1 MMDKPSGCLKFAEI
15 FLTVG
20 RHALQQRARRPS
32 FGDVAAA
39 PQVCMSLRFAS
50 TFPHSNRITPVFS
63 QPDSAKA
70 LSIAT
75 GYFDREDDRFV
86 AALRDV
92 YYPAV
97 LEPFVERWKRD
108 VRSWARAQIFE
119 YLRLPLDVPGHQ
131 LVVKRLYK
139 QAEASRDHE
148 LVGAFMAAFDR
159 LIRRSRGRRWT
170 QVQDP
175 VTRRWRSQEHEAL
188 VAEPN
193 SYSPFA
199 YFDQKKHKFAQ
210 YNWFRP
216 YLNKSLRLFSVSTRK
231 YLSRRVWRYFRRLA
245 ATRPTEYVAAIAPAL
260 LRYEDRDLRE
270 PENLLDSRSL
280 MQICFGKHPALDFSK
295 PYVALQPNRTLA
307 ELTAAPL
314 AEDLWSTSSS
324 GPVLLTLLLEA
335 KSRTVRVWAKQ
346 LLERHHRNVTDTM
359 SIETLFRML
368 DSPDSDLQQFGATL
382 LDTAPGVD
390 AWPLDTWL
398 RLLELPDPT
407 ALAIVCEIFSKRVAA
422 SRLDAAG
429 TVKLAKAR
437 AVPVARMGFAYLKQ
451 RNWNAPA
458 DRRALVELG
467 GARCDAVSGELAK
480 WALGIA
486 GSGERYDRDVV
497 VGLFDSLSEPMREA
511 ASSWFTRNEAAQ
523 DDPVL
528 WTRLIETPY
537 EEIRLRLVELLQYR
551 ASRPR
556 VEHDD
561 LSWLWSSV
569 LLGVHRG
576 GRHKLKAIEQLVA
589 AIIDH
594 PERGE
599 ELVPVLGV
607 AVRSIRGPERRAGLA
622 GVARLVDLCP
632 GAVEYLRR
640 ELPELSFDVTTAS
653 GAT

>member
-1 MMDKPSGCLKFAEI
+1 M
-15 FLTVG
+15 
-20 RHALQQRARRPS
+20 
-32 FGDVAAA
+32 
-39 PQVCMSLRFAS
+39 
-50 TFPHSNRITPVFS
+50 FS
-63 QPDSAKA
+63 QADSAKA
-70 LSIAT
+70 LAIAT

-86 AALRDV
+86 AALREV
-92 YYPAV
+92 YYPQLLA
-97 LEPFVERWKRD
+97 PFVERWKRD
-108 VRSWARAQIFE
+108 VRPWARAQILE
-119 YLRLPLDVPGHQ
+119 YLRLPFDVPGHQ

-139 QAEASRDHE
+139 QAEVDCDHE
-148 LVGAFMAAFDR
+148 LVGAFMTAFDR

-175 VTRRWRSQEHEAL
+175 VTRRLRSQEYEAL

-231 YLSRRVWRYFRRLA
+231 YLSRRVGRYFRMLA
-245 ATRPTEYVAAIAPAL
+245 ATRPAEYIAAIAPAL
-260 LRYEDRDLRE
+260 LRYDDRDLRE
-270 PENLLDSRSL
+270 PENLLDSRCL
-280 MQICFGKHPALDFSK
+280 MRICFGEHPTLDFSK
-295 PYVALQPNRTLA
+295 PYVALKPDRTMA

-314 AEDLWSTSSS
+314 AEKLWAASSS
-324 GPVLLTLLLEA
+324 GPVLLKLLLEA

-346 LLERHHRNVTDTM
+346 LLERHHRNVIDTM
-359 SIETLFRML
+359 PIETLFRML
-368 DSPDSDLQQFGATL
+368 GSPDSDLQQFGATL

-407 ALAIVCEIFSKRVAA
+407 ALAIVCEIFSKRVAV

-451 RNWNAPA
+451 GSWNEAA
-458 DRRALVELG
+458 ERRALIELG

-480 WALGIA
+480 WALSVA
-486 GSGERYDRDVV
+486 GSGERYERDVV
-497 VGLFDSLSEPMREA
+497 VALFDSLSEPMREA
-511 ASSWFTRNEAAQ
+511 AADWFARNEAAQ

-551 ASRPR
+551 AARPR
-556 VEHDD
+556 VEREY
-561 LSWLWSSV
+561 LSSLWSTV

-589 AIIDH
+589 SIIDH

-607 AVRSIRGPERRAGLA
+607 AIRSIRGPERRAGLA
-622 GVARLVDLCP
+622 GAARLAEFCP
-632 GAVEYLRR
+632 GEAYRLQL
-640 ELPELSFDVTTAS
+640 ELPELKFDTTSAS
-653 GAT
+653 GAS

>member
-1 MMDKPSGCLKFAEI
+1 MRDAPFY
-15 FLTVG
+15 
-20 RHALQQRARRPS
+20 
-32 FGDVAAA
+32 DVAAA
-39 PQVCMSLRFAS
+39 PQLRMNRSFVTTS
-50 TFPHSNRITPVFS
+50 HSNRITPVFS
-63 QPDSAKA
+63 QADSAKA
-70 LSIAT
+70 LTIAT

-86 AALRDV
+86 AALREV
-92 YYPAV
+92 YYPQLLA
-97 LEPFVERWKRD
+97 PFVERWKRD
-108 VRSWARAQIFE
+108 VRPWARVQILE

-139 QAEASRDHE
+139 QAETNRDDE
-148 LVGAFMAAFDR
+148 LLGAFMTAFDR

-175 VTRRWRSQEHEAL
+175 VTRRLRSQEHEAL

-231 YLSRRVWRYFRRLA
+231 YLSRRVGRYFRMLA
-245 ATRPTEYVAAIAPAL
+245 ATRPAEYIAAIAPAL
-260 LRYEDRDLRE
+260 LRYDDRDLRE
-270 PENLLDSRSL
+270 PENLLDSRCL
-280 MQICFGKHPALDFSK
+280 MRICFGEHPALDFSK
-295 PYVALQPNRTLA
+295 PYVALKPDRTMA

-314 AEDLWSTSSS
+314 AEKLWAASGS
-324 GPVLLTLLLEA
+324 GPVLLKLLLEA

-346 LLERHHRNVTDTM
+346 LLERHHRNVIDTM
-359 SIETLFRML
+359 PIETLFRML

-390 AWPLDTWL
+390 AWPLETWL

-407 ALAIVCEIFSKRVAA
+407 ALAIVCEIFSKRVAV

-451 RNWNAPA
+451 GSWNEAA
-458 DRRALVELG
+458 ERRALIELG

-480 WALGIA
+480 WALSVA
-486 GSGERYDRDVV
+486 GSGERYERDVV
-497 VGLFDSLSEPMREA
+497 VALFDSLSEPMREA
-511 ASSWFTRNEAAQ
+511 AADWFARNEAAQ

-551 ASRPR
+551 AARPR
-556 VEHDD
+556 VEREY
-561 LSWLWSSV
+561 LSSLWSMV

-589 AIIDH
+589 SIIDH
-594 PERGE
+594 PEQGE

-607 AVRSIRGPERRAGLA
+607 AIRSIRGPERRAGLA
-622 GVARLVDLCP
+622 GAARLAEFCP
-632 GAVEYLRR
+632 GEAYRLQL
-640 ELPELSFDVTTAS
+640 ELPELKFDATSAS
-653 GAT
+653 GAS